1 MYKKILMIGSLFLS
15 ISVNAANY
23 SQDTGTVSKVYVS
36 PSGSIALLLH
46 EGYPNAVRSGQC
58 ASSNGWAGVSN
69 ADGAFKSVIL
79 AAKTAG
85 QKLTVTINGCE
96 GGWFK
101 IQDLYWQ

>member
-1 MYKKILMIGSLFLS
+1 MYKKILMVVSLFLS
-15 ISVNAANY
+15 LSINAANY

-36 PSGSIALLLH
+36 PSGSIALLLNN
-46 EGYPNAVRSGQC
+46 GYPNAVSSGQC
-58 ASSNGWAGVSN
+58 AGSNGWAGVTN

-79 AAKTAG
+79 AAKTSG

-101 IQDLYWQ
+101 IQDLYLQ